1 MLWSNGMSCSK
12 AFNPSEAAV
21 GQGEY
26 RRSIKLEGSLQ
37 QLVSNAMRSKEWRLK
52 WRSNEFQAF
61 SDNLQSRSEH
71 AQEGGQPYCRE
82 KEHMEINS
90 QVQLTTTVQDL
101 LDGLDN
107 RRIPAAKV
115 VQGSLESS
123 IISMNINPRVTYMVW
138 ESQEQAYQS
147 LRLERVMPSEAS
159 LDSILFPSLKR
170 TPPYEC

>member
-12 AFNPSEAAV
+12 AFNPSEAGV

-26 RRSIKLEGSLQ
+26 RGSIKLEGSLQ
-37 QLVSNAMRSKEWRLK
+37 QLVSSAMRSKEWRLK
-52 WRSNEFQAF
+52 WCSIEFQAF
-61 SDNLQSRSEH
+61 SDNIQSRSEH
-71 AQEGGQPYCRE
+71 AQEGGQPYCCE

-90 QVQLTTTVQDL
+90 QVQLTTTLQDL
-101 LDGLDN
+101 VDGLDN

-123 IISMNINPRVTYMVW
+123 TISMNINPRVTYIVW

-147 LRLERVMPSEAS
+147 LRLERVMPPEAS
-159 LDSILFPSLKR
+159 LELHPMSV
-170 TPPYEC
+170 